1 MLKDFR
7 LKIFRDFPESKKV
20 SGFKPINEISDL
32 VLEFTLFDRNG
43 AISLFNP
50 PTSEKACGQSSWIA
64 IKWQTSVRLRI
75 VETDNV
81 VRSQKVEMDNFW
93 HIDVSDQRKEPKI
106 FFKGYFDDSASQ
118 FRIDVM

>member
-7 LKIFRDFPESKKV
+7 LKIFKDFPESKKV

-50 PTSEKACGQSSWIA
+50 PTSEKTCGQSSWIA
-64 IKWQTSVRLRI
+64 IKWQTSVPLR
-75 VETDNV
+75 
-81 VRSQKVEMDNFW
+81 MDNFW